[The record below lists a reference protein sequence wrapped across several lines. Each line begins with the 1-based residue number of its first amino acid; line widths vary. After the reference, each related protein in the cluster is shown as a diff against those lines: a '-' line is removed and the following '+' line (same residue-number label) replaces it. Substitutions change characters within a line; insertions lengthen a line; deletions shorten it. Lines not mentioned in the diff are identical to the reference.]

1 MLMKGKKGLIIG
13 VANNKSIAYG
23 IAKACAD
30 QGAELILTYQN
41 EKLQSRVQKVADEL
55 DVKNIYPRDV

>member
-1 MLMKGKKGLIIG
+1 MIMEGKKGLIIG

-41 EKLQSRVQKVADEL
+41 EKLQSKS
-55 DVKNIYPRDV
+55 